1 MDLSFLKQT
10 DGRHAGSR
18 ALSNAIAAAIDEG
31 RLVIGDRMPSTRDL
45 SLYLS
50 IARATV
56 VAAYDELIASGYLNA
71 ERGSGTF
78 VAGGKAKQAG
88 KVVSPAVA
96 ASLDRFEKFD
106 WNSLGSDNTE
116 RLRALP
122 EQLQVLGD
130 WDPLNHGASP
140 PDLLPLRQWR
150 KVIINQFI
158 EESSAMPHHE
168 IDLLGY
174 PPLRE
179 SIAVFLRRTQGIVC
193 DPEQI
198 AIFSSNQS
206 ALNHLFSL
214 LVAPGDVAVC
224 EEPCY
229 GGVREQF
236 RLKGARV
243 ETVAVDEAG
252 IIPEHLPQGESA
264 RFLYLTPAHQD
275 PTGAT
280 LSGPRR
286 EKVLQ
291 WAYKNNACIIED
303 AWDTDFHYAGAPA
316 PPLFSLDKR
325 ECVVYLYTFWKTLF
339 PLVATAFLVLPKGLV
354 PLFRKAKYMFDV
366 PIPLIEHMAL
376 AELISEGELER
387 HIRKIWKVLRKRRQ
401 SFIHEMTVRFGTSV
415 IFLAEGAGLHLVA
428 RFSDK
433 WSLETILASA
443 KTAGIPLTSTT
454 ECYDGT
460 PAINEFMIY
469 FAGIPEEE
477 TVARVESFNRSMT
490 VEAG

>member
-10 DGRHAGSR
+10 EGRSGSR
-18 ALSNAIAAAIDEG
+18 GLSSAIAAAIDEG
-31 RLVIGDRMPSTRDL
+31 RLVIGDRMPSSRDL
-45 SLYLS
+45 SLFLG

-56 VAAYDELIASGYLNA
+56 VAAYDELIASDYLNA

-78 VAGGKAKQAG
+78 VAGGKARQASKQPAP
-88 KVVSPAVA
+88 VSI
-96 ASLDRFEKFD
+96 EQFD
-106 WNSLGSDNTE
+106 WLSLGSDSAE
-116 RLRALP
+116 RLRSLP
-122 EQLQVLGD
+122 DQIEVLGD

-150 KVIINQFI
+150 KVIINQFL

-168 IDLLGY
+168 IDVLGY
-174 PPLRE
+174 PPLRQ

-198 AIFSSNQS
+198 VIFSSNQS

-214 LVAPGDVAVC
+214 LVTPGDLAIC

-229 GGVREQF
+229 AGVREQF
-236 RLKGARV
+236 RIKGAQV
-243 ETVAVDEAG
+243 ETVPVDEDG
-252 IIPEHLPQGESA
+252 IIPECLPKDKPA

-280 LSGPRR
+280 LSAARR
-286 EKVLQ
+286 EQVLR
-291 WAYKNNACIIED
+291 WAYAHNTCIIED

-325 ECVVYLYTFWKTLF
+325 GCVIYLYTFWKTLF
-339 PLVATAFLVLPKGLV
+339 PLVATGFLVLPKKLV
-354 PLFRKAKYMFDV
+354 PLFRAAKYMFDV

-387 HIRKIWKVLRKRRQ
+387 NIRKVWKVLRRRRQ
-401 SFIHEMTVRFGTSV
+401 SFIHEITVRFGASV
-415 IFLAEGAGLHLVA
+415 VFLAEGAGLHLVA
-428 RFSDK
+428 RFSEK
-433 WSLETILASA
+433 WSAETISASA
-443 KTAGIPLTSTT
+443 KEAGIPLTPTT
-454 ECYDGT
+454 ECYEGM
-460 PAINEFMIY
+460 AAVNEYMIY
-469 FAGIPEEE
+469 FAGILEEE
-477 TVARVESFNRSMT
+477 TVAKVEKFSRSLS
-490 VEAG
+490 VIA

>member
-1 MDLSFLKQT
+1 MDLSFLKQQE
-10 DGRHAGSR
+10 GRSGGSR
-18 ALSNAIAAAIDEG
+18 ALSTAIAGAIDEG
-31 RLVIGDRMPSTRDL
+31 RLVVGDRMPSSRDL
-45 SLYLS
+45 SLFLG

-78 VAGGKAKQAG
+78 VAGGKARAAG
-88 KVVSPAVA
+88 QPS
-96 ASLDRFEKFD
+96 SFSTSSERFD
-106 WNSLGSDNTE
+106 WSRIGSDSAE

-122 EQLQVLGD
+122 PQLEVLGD

-158 EESSAMPHHE
+158 EESSSMPHHE
-168 IDLLGY
+168 IDMLGY

-179 SIAVFLRRTQGIVC
+179 AISVFLRRTQGIVC

-198 AIFSSNQS
+198 VIFSSNQS

-214 LVAPGDVAVC
+214 LVTPGDLAVC

-229 GGVREQF
+229 AGVREQF
-236 RLKGARV
+236 RLKGAHV
-243 ETVAVDEAG
+243 ETVPVDEDG
-252 IIPEHLPQGESA
+252 IIPECLPQGKSP

-280 LSGPRR
+280 LSAKRR
-286 EKVLQ
+286 EQVLK
-291 WAYKNNACIIED
+291 WAYENNTCIIED

-316 PPLFSLDKR
+316 PPLISLDKR
-325 ECVVYLYTFWKTLF
+325 GCVIYLYTFWKTLF
-339 PLVATAFLVLPKGLV
+339 PLVATGFLVLPKDLI
-354 PLFRKAKYMFDV
+354 PLFRAAKYMFDV

-387 HIRKIWKVLRKRRQ
+387 HIRKVWKVLRRRRQ
-401 SFIHEMTVRFGTSV
+401 SFIHEMTVRFGASV

-428 RFSDK
+428 RFSEK
-433 WSLETILASA
+433 WSSNQIIASS
-443 KTAGIPLTSTT
+443 KEAGIRLTPTT
-454 ECYDGT
+454 ECYEGV
-460 PAINEFMIY
+460 AAVNEYMIY
-469 FAGIPEEE
+469 FAAIPEEE
-477 TVARVESFNRSMT
+477 TVNKVEKFSRSLS
-490 VEAG
+490 VAAG

>member
-10 DGRHAGSR
+10 EGRSGGSR
-18 ALSNAIAAAIDEG
+18 GLSAAIARAIDEG
-31 RLVIGDRMPSTRDL
+31 RLVIGDRMPSSRDL
-45 SLYLS
+45 SLFLG

-56 VAAYDELIASGYLNA
+56 VTAYDELIASGYLNA

-78 VAGGKAKQAG
+78 VAGGKALKSSQQ
-88 KVVSPAVA
+88 SA
-96 ASLDRFEKFD
+96 AIASANRFD
-106 WNSLGSDNTE
+106 WSTIGSDNAE

-122 EQLQVLGD
+122 SQLEVLGD

-150 KVIINQFI
+150 KVIINQFM
-158 EESSAMPHHE
+158 EESSAMPHHA
-168 IDLLGY
+168 IDMLGY

-179 SIAVFLRRTQGIVC
+179 AIAEFLRRTQGIVC

-198 AIFSSNQS
+198 VIFSSNQS

-214 LVAPGDVAVC
+214 LVSPGDLAVC

-229 GGVREQF
+229 AGVREQF
-236 RLKGARV
+236 RLKGAQV
-243 ETVAVDEAG
+243 ETVPVDEDG
-252 IIPEHLPQGESA
+252 IIPERLPRERQA

-280 LSGPRR
+280 LSASRR
-286 EKVLQ
+286 EQVLR
-291 WAYKNNACIIED
+291 WAYENNACIIED

-316 PPLFSLDKR
+316 PTLFSLDKR
-325 ECVVYLYTFWKTLF
+325 ECVIYLYTFWKTLF
-339 PLVATAFLVLPKGLV
+339 PLVATGFLVLPKGLV
-354 PLFRKAKYMFDV
+354 PLFRTAKYMFDV

-387 HIRKIWKVLRKRRQ
+387 HIRKVWKILRRRRQ
-401 SFIHEMTVRFGTSV
+401 SFIHEMTLRFGGSV
-415 IFLAEGAGLHLVA
+415 IFMAEGAGLHLVA

-433 WSLETILASA
+433 WTPEAIASSA
-443 KTAGIPLTSTT
+443 KEAGIPLTPTT
-454 ECYDGT
+454 ECYDGE
-460 PAINEFMIY
+460 AAVNEYMIY

-477 TVARVESFNRSMT
+477 TLERVEKFSKNMT
-490 VEAG
+490 QVLQS

>member
-10 DGRHAGSR
+10 EGRAGGSR
-18 ALSNAIAAAIDEG
+18 GLSTAIANAIDEG
-31 RLVIGDRMPSTRDL
+31 RLVVGDRMPSSRDL
-45 SLYLS
+45 SLFLG

-78 VAGGKAKQAG
+78 VAGGKALKAAKQLA
-88 KVVSPAVA
+88 PA
-96 ASLDRFEKFD
+96 SIDQFD
-106 WNSLGSDNTE
+106 WNSLGSDNAE

-122 EQLQVLGD
+122 NQLEVLGD

-150 KVIINQFI
+150 KVIINQFL
-158 EESSAMPHHE
+158 EESNSLPHHE
-168 IDLLGY
+168 IDMLGY
-174 PPLRE
+174 PPLRQ
-179 SIAVFLRRTQGIVC
+179 SISVFLRRTQGIVC

-198 AIFSSNQS
+198 VIFSSNQS

-214 LVAPGDVAVC
+214 LVTPGDLAVC

-229 GGVREQF
+229 AGVREQF

-243 ETVAVDEAG
+243 ETVPVDEDG
-252 IIPEHLPQGESA
+252 IIPECLPQGKPA

-286 EKVLQ
+286 QQVLQ
-291 WAYKNNACIIED
+291 WAYANNACIIED

-325 ECVVYLYTFWKTLF
+325 GCVIYLYTFWKTLF
-339 PLVATAFLVLPKGLV
+339 PLVATGFLVLPKDLV
-354 PLFRKAKYMFDV
+354 PLFRAAKYMFDI

-387 HIRKIWKVLRKRRQ
+387 HIRKVWKVLRRRRQ
-401 SFIHEMTVRFGTSV
+401 SFIHEMTVRFGHSV
-415 IFLAEGAGLHLVA
+415 TFLAEGAGLHLVG
-428 RFSDK
+428 RFSEK
-433 WSLETILASA
+433 WSAECIAASA
-443 KTAGIPLTSTT
+443 KAAGIPLTPTT
-454 ECYDGT
+454 ECYDGV
-460 PAINEFMIY
+460 AAVNEYMIY

-477 TVARVESFNRSMT
+477 TVIRVESFSRSMAVAT
-490 VEAG
+490 G

>member
-10 DGRHAGSR
+10 EGRSGGSR
-18 ALSNAIAAAIDEG
+18 GLSNAIALAIDEG
-31 RLVIGDRMPSTRDL
+31 RLVVGDRMPSSRDL
-45 SLYLS
+45 SLFLG

-71 ERGSGTF
+71 ERGSGTY
-78 VAGGKAKQAG
+78 VAGGKALKAL
-88 KVVSPAVA
+88 KTAPLAVT
-96 ASLDRFEKFD
+96 EQFD
-106 WNSLGSDNTE
+106 WHALGSENAE

-122 EQLQVLGD
+122 PQLEVLGD
-130 WDPLNHGASP
+130 WDPLNHGALP

-150 KVIINQFI
+150 KVIINQFL

-168 IDLLGY
+168 IDVMGY

-179 SIAVFLRRTQGIVC
+179 SISVFLRRTQGIVC

-198 AIFSSNQS
+198 IIFSSNQS

-214 LVAPGDVAVC
+214 LITPGDLAVC

-229 GGVREQF
+229 AGVREQF
-236 RLKGARV
+236 RLKGAQV
-243 ETVAVDEAG
+243 VTVPVDEDG
-252 IIPEHLPQGESA
+252 IIPECLPQDKPA

-280 LSGPRR
+280 LSASRR
-286 EKVLQ
+286 EQVLR
-291 WAYKNNACIIED
+291 WAYANNACIIED
-303 AWDTDFHYAGAPA
+303 AWDSDFHYAGAPA

-325 ECVVYLYTFWKTLF
+325 GCVIYLYTFWKTLF
-339 PLVATAFLVLPKGLV
+339 PLVATGFLVLPKNLV
-354 PLFRKAKYMFDV
+354 PLFKAAKYMFDI
-366 PIPLIEHMAL
+366 PIPLIEHLAL
-376 AELISEGELER
+376 AELIAEGELER
-387 HIRKIWKVLRKRRQ
+387 HIRKVWKILRRRRQ

-415 IFLAEGAGLHLVA
+415 VFLAEGAGLHLVA

-433 WSLETILASA
+433 WSAEVISASA
-443 KTAGIPLTSTT
+443 KAAGIPLTPTT
-454 ECYDGT
+454 ECYEGV
-460 PAINEFMIY
+460 AAVNEYMIY

-477 TVARVESFNRSMT
+477 TVERVDKFSSSMSLP
-490 VEAG
+490 AG